1 MVTDRPDPYP
11 SQHLSRPSNGYTS
24 RSGGGGFQRDVN
36 LGEKRCGDEEEGEDS
51 WPVNVFDR
59 IRPASERAWSEAER
73 HRQTF
78 DRRW

>member
-1 MVTDRPDPYP
+1 MITDRPYSYP
-11 SQHLSRPSNGYTS
+11 PQHLSRPGNGMMHG
-24 RSGGGGFQRDVN
+24 SGAVAFQRHVD
-36 LGEKRCGDEEEGEDS
+36 LGEERCGDEEEGEDS